1 MTSKKTPAVKST
13 EAVKSPTKTNS
24 LTKLDLIIAMVSL
37 VAFSVGTYRDVIME
51 LRGNPYVGYVVAGLV
66 VFYGG
71 GSLAK
76 VLLGK
81 VK

>member
-1 MTSKKTPAVKST
+1 MTSKKTSAVKST
-13 EAVKSPTKTNS
+13 EAPKSPKKTNS
-24 LTKLDLIIAMVSL
+24 LTKLDFAIAMVSL
-37 VAFSVGTYRDVIME
+37 VAFSVATYRDVLLE
-51 LRGNPYVGYVVAGLV
+51 LRGNPAVGFVVAGLV

-76 VLLGK
+76 VVLGK

>member
-13 EAVKSPTKTNS
+13 GAVKSPTKTNS
-24 LTKLDLIIAMVSL
+24 LTKLDRIVAIVSL
-37 VAFSVGTYRDVIME
+37 LAFSVGTYRDVVME
-51 LRGNPYVGYVVAGLV
+51 LRGNAFVGYVVAGLV
-66 VFYGG
+66 VFYGA

-76 VLLGK
+76 VVLSK